1 MIFDS
6 CYSGLAT
13 RGYEA
18 EIARRSVE
26 IISAVGSSPYVRR
39 DVRAPRNWLLNS
51 DGYAILCACGPEE
64 YAEEYTEE
72 CQNRGLLYVY

>member
-1 MIFDS
+1 MHLDTCERLYRDLEESKADVIMIFDS

-26 IISAVGSSPYVRR
+26 IISAVGSVQK
-39 DVRAPRNWLLNS
+39 V
-51 DGYAILCACGPEE
+51 
-64 YAEEYTEE
+64 
-72 CQNRGLLYVY
+72 